1 MRLALPRNWEERTG
15 GGPEPPATLRFR
27 AHEPLGLRAIRKM
40 ASGAA
45 MHLSEANG
53 AWSGRPDLNRRPQ
66 RPERCA
72 LTSCATPR
80 RKRLYVPLPASARR
94 YQAGREFWP
103 PTGTRI
109 CVAGRRSARLAYPP
123 SNGKVARPK
132 QCLVVIALCTV
143 GVL

>member
-1 MRLALPRNWEERTG
+1 MRLALPCNWEERTG

-72 LTSCATPR
+72 LTNCATPR

-94 YQAGREFWP
+94 YPGIQ
-103 PTGTRI
+103 
-109 CVAGRRSARLAYPP
+109 
-123 SNGKVARPK
+123 
-132 QCLVVIALCTV
+132 
-143 GVL
+143 GVLGPYEYDNMYGRKEIY

>member
-1 MRLALPRNWEERTG
+1 MRLALPCNWEERTG
-15 GGPEPPATLRFR
+15 GGPEPPSTLRFR

-80 RKRLYVPLPASARR
+80 RIPY
-94 YQAGREFWP
+94 Y
-103 PTGTRI
+103 
-109 CVAGRRSARLAYPP
+109 
-123 SNGKVARPK
+123 NGKAESRERG
-132 QCLVVIALCTV
+132 IAEKTRLSLRQKKTSRRGMPC
-143 GVL
+143 GV